1 MAKPLLRR
9 ALIKLRSPGS
19 GRTGAWVFGVD
30 GTCTADHEAIRDS
43 WSSTTTV
50 RHAVAC
56 EQRHKGNLVGIAAE
70 AHQAMSC
77 LVVGQQV
84 IVPKN
89 LEHRPNELSLIVVTD
104 LVAPH
109 WLSSPIR
116 S

>member
-1 MAKPLLRR
+1 MAILLM
-9 ALIKLRSPGS
+9 LREASLVETSSETAAHGRSVDNAAVDCEDGPMRGGSPKF
-19 GRTGAWVFGVD
+19 GR
-30 GTCTADHEAIRDS
+30 HY
-43 WSSTTTV
+43 
-50 RHAVAC
+50 
-56 EQRHKGNLVGIAAE
+56 AE

-104 LVAPH
+104 LVGPH

>member
-1 MAKPLLRR
+1 MKKPRLGENRGLGI
-9 ALIKLRSPGS
+9 L
-19 GRTGAWVFGVD
+19 VD

-56 EQRHKGNLVGIAAE
+56 GQRHKGNLVSSAAE
-70 AHQAMSC
+70 AHQAC
-77 LVVGQQV
+77 RALVVGQQV

>member
-1 MAKPLLRR
+1 MKKPRLGENRGLGI
-9 ALIKLRSPGS
+9 L
-19 GRTGAWVFGVD
+19 VD

-56 EQRHKGNLVGIAAE
+56 GQRHKGNLVRIAAE

>member
-1 MAKPLLRR
+1 MALVLL
-9 ALIKLRSPGS
+9 
-19 GRTGAWVFGVD
+19 
-30 GTCTADHEAIRDS
+30 DHEAIRYLE
-43 WSSTTTV
+43 SSTTIV
-50 RHAVAC
+50 LAALAC
-56 EQRHKGNLVGIAAE
+56 GQRHKGNLVRIAAE
-70 AHQAMSC
+70 ALQAMSC

>member
-1 MAKPLLRR
+1 MLYRNWSLRPPPVGCL
-9 ALIKLRSPGS
+9 ASIGA
-19 GRTGAWVFGVD
+19 GRCELPAPVR
-30 GTCTADHEAIRDS
+30 IR
-43 WSSTTTV
+43 
-50 RHAVAC
+50 R
-56 EQRHKGNLVGIAAE
+56 GNLVRIAAE
-70 AHQAMSC
+70 AHQAC
-77 LVVGQQV
+77 RALVVGQQV

>member
-1 MAKPLLRR
+1 MKKPRLGENRGLGI
-9 ALIKLRSPGS
+9 L
-19 GRTGAWVFGVD
+19 VD

-56 EQRHKGNLVGIAAE
+56 GQRHKGNLVISAAE
-70 AHQAMSC
+70 AHQAC
-77 LVVGQQV
+77 RALVVGQQV

-89 LEHRPNELSLIVVTD
+89 REQRASELLLVVVTD
-104 LVAPH
+104 FVVPNG
-109 WLSSPIR
+109 SGSPIR

>member
-1 MAKPLLRR
+1 MQILPPRPAPDKARR
-9 ALIKLRSPGS
+9 GQLKKFRA
-19 GRTGAWVFGVD
+19 AFG
-30 GTCTADHEAIRDS
+30 TLWATS
-43 WSSTTTV
+43 
-50 RHAVAC
+50 
-56 EQRHKGNLVGIAAE
+56 QGNLVSIAAE
-70 AHQAMSC
+70 AHPAMSC

-89 LEHRPNELSLIVVTD
+89 LEHSPNELSLIVVAD

>member
-1 MAKPLLRR
+1 ML
-9 ALIKLRSPGS
+9 
-19 GRTGAWVFGVD
+19 
-30 GTCTADHEAIRDS
+30 
-43 WSSTTTV
+43 
-50 RHAVAC
+50 
-56 EQRHKGNLVGIAAE
+56 
-70 AHQAMSC
+70 C

-116 S
+116 SSPIGGNVVDNHINQVPPDWIGQLIAD